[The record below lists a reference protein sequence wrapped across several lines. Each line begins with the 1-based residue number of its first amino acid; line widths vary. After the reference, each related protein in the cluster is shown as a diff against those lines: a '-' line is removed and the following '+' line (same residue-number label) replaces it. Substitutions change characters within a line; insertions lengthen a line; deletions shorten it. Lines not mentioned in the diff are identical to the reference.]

1 MNIAGIQQL
10 FGRNHN
16 SGENILHELV
26 RTGSLELLYRIRDN
40 YGGPLD
46 FLLQEF
52 DNCGKNCIHVAA
64 DTHRGRRAILIIQVL
79 MELGADLNAGDYWLN
94 MTVLHL
100 AVYNKDYA
108 LAKWLCQQPILD
120 INAMGFDGTTAFGI
134 AYSTGDYQMMIMLR
148 PNCSTY
154 GV

>member
-1 MNIAGIQQL
+1 MNIVGIQQL

-16 SGENILHELV
+16 SGENILHEIV

-40 YGGPLD
+40 YGGPLH

-52 DNCGKNCIHVAA
+52 DNYGKNCIHLAA
-64 DTHRGRRAILIIQVL
+64 DTHRGRHAIRIIQVL
-79 MELGADLNAGDYWLN
+79 IELGADLNAGDYSLN

-100 AVYNKDYA
+100 AVHHKDYA
-108 LAKWLCQQPILD
+108 LAKWLCQQPNLD
-120 INAMGFDGTTAFGI
+120 INAMSFDGMTAFGI
-134 AYSTGDYQMMIMLR
+134 AYSEGDYQMMIMLR